1 MPTYGRQQSSDQL
14 GNYDVNNPPSR
25 PTSPQGSDR
34 DRGYDDVML
43 SASPDQRRAGGLRDT
58 VIDIDRDAVMD
69 QFGESNSAP
78 PSPREGPGGMLRHGS
93 GDDPEDDVCFPR
105 EISDPDYGNQED
117 GGAERPRRRRH
128 RQWPDLSILEE
139 WSAEEKEGRAMEG
152 LRSRKVSEPLMVEGR
167 LRPQKTPWHR
177 EDEDAPYRFTYFNQ
191 EFQNTVHSQTIS
203 ELVQPGQTFRDLF
216 IPDPPELLDESSD
229 EEDDSPSQLGVHE
242 SRDRNDRTPS
252 NGDSRIAST
261 RQSSI
266 ISERKEPPSE
276 EATGHSTPTQ
286 SETPKQKPKRY
297 GSRPVFWLDVLSPTD
312 AEMKVLARSFG
323 IHALT
328 AEDIMMQEPREKVEL
343 FRNYYFVNYRT
354 FEQDTNS
361 ENYMEP
367 VDLYVVVFREGVL
380 SVGTPNPTLYLAS
393 RSRR

>member
-1 MPTYGRQQSSDQL
+1 
-14 GNYDVNNPPSR
+14 
-25 PTSPQGSDR
+25 
-34 DRGYDDVML
+34 
-43 SASPDQRRAGGLRDT
+43 
-58 VIDIDRDAVMD
+58 
-69 QFGESNSAP
+69 
-78 PSPREGPGGMLRHGS
+78 
-93 GDDPEDDVCFPR
+93 
-105 EISDPDYGNQED
+105 
-117 GGAERPRRRRH
+117 
-128 RQWPDLSILEE
+128 
-139 WSAEEKEGRAMEG
+139 
-152 LRSRKVSEPLMVEGR
+152 MVEGR

-191 EFQNTVHSQTIS
+191 EFQNTIHSQTIS
-203 ELVQPGQTFRDLF
+203 ELVQPGQTYRDLF

-229 EEDDSPSQLGVHE
+229 EEGDSPPHLGVHE
-242 SRDRNDRTPS
+242 SRDQNDRTPS

-276 EATGHSTPTQ
+276 EATGHSTPVQ
-286 SETPKQKPKRY
+286 SETRKQKPKRY

-361 ENYMEP
+361 EEYMEP

-380 SVGTPNPTLYLAS
+380 SVSTTLS
-393 RSRR
+393 HHI